1 MRSAFALRIIS
12 GNGAVNFYG
21 NSFTVSKE
29 KSTDPSIRI
38 ASVYFDLCQCGKGRW
53 VIGFDE
59 LIQFQTG
66 DPDTVQIKPLS
77 FGGLLQGKDMPF
89 AQKTP
94 LFSK

>member
-12 GNGAVNFYG
+12 GNGTV
-21 NSFTVSKE
+21 NSFGIFTALNE
-29 KSTDPSIRI
+29 RSTDLSIRI

-53 VIGFDE
+53 VIGLDE

-77 FGGLLQGKDMPF
+77 FGGLLQGEDMPF